1 MVGIGLTELLI
12 LVVLAVVM
20 LSAVGAVL
28 FVVFTA
34 KKK

>member
-12 LVVLAVVM
+12 LMVLAGVL
-20 LSAVGAVL
+20 LSAVGAVV

>member
-12 LVVLAVVM
+12 LMVLAGVL
-20 LSAVGAVL
+20 LSAVGAVVL
-28 FVVFTA
+28 VVFTA

>member
-12 LVVLAVVM
+12 LMVLAGVL
-20 LSAVGAVL
+20 LSAVGAVVL
-28 FVVFTA
+28 VVFTE

>member
-20 LSAVGAVL
+20 LSVVGAVL

>member
-1 MVGIGLTELLI
+1 MFGIGLTELLI

-28 FVVFTA
+28 LVVFTA